1 MRQLIEAVRAQFA
14 LDAEGIHG
22 IAHWVRVRRMGLWL
36 AGQTG
41 ARADVVELFAWLH
54 DSRRRDDGHDPDHG
68 PRAVELAAA
77 RRGREFELDDEGFE
91 LLCHAMEHHTRGR
104 VDGPLTVQVCWDADR
119 LDLSRLGIRPR
130 GELLCTE
137 PARRGETIERAWRS
151 GQAWAAWHRSRRR
164 R

>member
-1 MRQLIEAVRAQFA
+1 MRRLIEFVRAQFA

-22 IAHWVRVRRMGLWL
+22 IAHWVRVRSTGLRL
-36 AGQTG
+36 ADETG

-68 PRAVELAAA
+68 LRAVELATEC
-77 RRGREFELDDEGFE
+77 RGRLFQLDDEGFE
-91 LLCHAMEHHTRGR
+91 LLCHAMEHHTHGR
-104 VDGPLTVQVCWDADR
+104 VDGPLTAQVCWDADR

-130 GELLCTE
+130 RELLCTD
-137 PARRGETIERAWRS
+137 PARRVETIERAWRS
-151 GQAWAAWHRSRRR
+151 GQAWAAWRRSRRR